1 MKIKNTFRTLFN
13 IRVERAL
20 PPPGPQ
26 PTVGSSVV
34 RGSLRIRLKVPI
46 DSEQWEW
53 FSKLGWRTTDMRTD
67 RRHYVCLQDKT
78 LFKLLNADK
87 EKRERLHAHLL
98 LWEQSTNGLRGTMR
112 SGRKA
117 STNAQDRSSR
127 RNFSV

>member
-1 MKIKNTFRTLFN
+1 LHDKN
-13 IRVERAL
+13 
-20 PPPGPQ
+20 
-26 PTVGSSVV
+26 
-34 RGSLRIRLKVPI
+34 SL
-46 DSEQWEW
+46 
-53 FSKLGWRTTDMRTD
+53 
-67 RRHYVCLQDKT
+67 
-78 LFKLLNADK
+78 KLLNADK